1 MNGVARLLSILLAL
15 LFPVLVACGSDAP
28 ADDTASPAGDTGVV
42 RMSAAEFEEA
52 AARPGVVVL
61 DVRTPEE
68 YAEGHLPGAVNL
80 DVSDPGFVDGLDELD
95 RDATYAVYCRTGSR
109 SLAAAEAM
117 REAGFD
123 DVFDL
128 EGGIEAWR
136 SHGGRIVV

>member
-1 MNGVARLLSILLAL
+1 MA
-15 LFPVLVACGSDAP
+15 
-28 ADDTASPAGDTGVV
+28 
-42 RMSAAEFEEA
+42 AAEFEEA
-52 AARPGVVVL
+52 VAEPDVVVL

-68 YAEGHLPGAVNL
+68 YADGHLPGAVNL
-80 DVSDPGFVDGLDELD
+80 DVSDPGFPEALDRLD

-109 SLAAAEAM
+109 SLAATQTM

-136 SHGGRIVV
+136 THEGRLIT